1 MAMDFFERQEQA
13 RANSR
18 KIVLLFLL
26 TLPCVIAAVYVVSVV
41 VYAVGFTFFAFWRS
55 VFVEIHSSSAGTAY
69 FISLWQ
75 PALFLCVAGGTLTV
89 VFGGSLYKL
98 KQLAPGGHVVALLL
112 GGERFNPETK
122 KLEELRLLHVV
133 EEMSVAS
140 GTPMPDIYVLRRE
153 LGLNAFI
160 AGHTVSDM
168 VVCVTEGCLGGLA
181 SDEQQGG
188 FADEDDHNYKCYV
201 QLRMIMWS
209 RGHWR
214 Q

>member
-122 KLEELRLLHVV
+122 KLEELRHAGV
-133 EEMSVAS
+133 
-140 GTPMPDIYVLRRE
+140 GYVLINGGGSGGGARGRESLRR
-153 LGLNAFI
+153 
-160 AGHTVSDM
+160 
-168 VVCVTEGCLGGLA
+168 
-181 SDEQQGG
+181 
-188 FADEDDHNYKCYV
+188 FARETMPLFAEEPRVFALTGK
-201 QLRMIMWS
+201 
-209 RGHWR
+209 
-214 Q
+214 